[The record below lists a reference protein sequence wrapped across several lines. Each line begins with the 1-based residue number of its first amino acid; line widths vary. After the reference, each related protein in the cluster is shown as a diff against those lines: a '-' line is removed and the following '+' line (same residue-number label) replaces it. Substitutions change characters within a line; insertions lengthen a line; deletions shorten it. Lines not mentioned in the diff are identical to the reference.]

1 LVKIR
6 LKRMGTTKRP
16 VYRLVVA
23 DSRSP
28 RDGRFIESIGFY
40 DPLPNPAVVSID
52 ADRVQL
58 WLRRGARPSDS
69 ARQLLVKEG
78 ILAARPF
85 KITPR
90 PEPAEPAKAAAA
102 TAGAEK
108 PAEPEAAAAE
118 PAEAIAAT
126 GEPATADEAATAEEP
141 QTTQD
146 AATASATAEP
156 AAADAPAENEPSAES
171 VDATEATAATPDEA
185 GGAAGGSPD
194 AQEARRGGLTAAT
207 GPAAADDA
215 EPATE

>member
-1 LVKIR
+1 MVKIR

-90 PEPAEPAKAAAA
+90 VETPEPTPAAPVAVAAKVDTDTDVTADVATDTPAANEPA
-102 TAGAEK
+102 
-108 PAEPEAAAAE
+108 
-118 PAEAIAAT
+118 
-126 GEPATADEAATAEEP
+126 
-141 QTTQD
+141 
-146 AATASATAEP
+146 
-156 AAADAPAENEPSAES
+156 NEGPSAES
-171 VDATEATAATPDEA
+171 VESAPDEA
-185 GGAAGGSPD
+185 GGAAG
-194 AQEARRGGLTAAT
+194 EAPATT
-207 GPAAADDA
+207 GPAAAE
-215 EPATE
+215 EPSE

>member
-1 LVKIR
+1 
-6 LKRMGTTKRP
+6 MGTTKRP

-90 PEPAEPAKAAAA
+90 AETPEPAAAA
-102 TAGAEK
+102 TAT
-108 PAEPEAAAAE
+108 AA
-118 PAEAIAAT
+118 
-126 GEPATADEAATAEEP
+126 PATEVAIEAPAT
-141 QTTQD
+141 T
-146 AATASATAEP
+146 
-156 AAADAPAENEPSAES
+156 ADAPEES
-171 VDATEATAATPDEA
+171 
-185 GGAAGGSPD
+185 S
-194 AQEARRGGLTAAT
+194 
-207 GPAAADDA
+207 PAAVDEPVAD
-215 EPATE
+215 EPTP